1 MVTPERGLS
10 RALNVTT
17 IGSASSEQTLVLAH
31 GFGTD
36 QSIWEKIVPLLTPHY
51 RLVLFDW
58 PFSGAVHDPT
68 TRYSPEKY
76 DSFQAFADDLIDL
89 MTEMD
94 LKAVTFAGHSMS
106 AMIGCIA
113 SVTQPHLFKKLIL
126 VCGSPRYLNTEGYE
140 GGFTEKDIKQ
150 LLTSIETNY
159 EDWVYSFSSM
169 AIDPNDA
176 VSREKFQKSLLR
188 MGGETALPLAKT
200 VFLSDNREWLEKVE
214 IPCTVIQPS
223 YDMAVPHSV
232 ALYLAKKIKGKCD
245 LEVIEAVGH
254 FPQLTAHLKLVEV
267 LKAALLE

>member
-1 MVTPERGLS
+1 MVEPEKGLS

-17 IGSASSEQTLVLAH
+17 IGSSSETLVLAH

-58 PFSGAVHDPT
+58 PFSGAVNDPT
-68 TRYSPEKY
+68 AYSPEKY
-76 DSFQAFADDLIDL
+76 ASFQAFADDLIDL
-89 MTEMD
+89 MEEMG

-106 AMIGCIA
+106 AMIGCMA
-113 SVTQPHLFKKLIL
+113 SVKQPHLFKKLIL
-126 VCGSPRYLNTEGYE
+126 ICGSPRYLNTEGYE

-150 LLTSIETNY
+150 LLSSIETNY
-159 EDWVYSFSSM
+159 EEWVNGFSSM

-176 VSREKFQKSLLR
+176 VSRDKFQKSLLR
-188 MGGETALPLAKT
+188 MGGEAALPLAKT

-214 IPCTVIQPS
+214 IPCTIVQPS

-245 LEVIEAVGH
+245 LEVIETVGH

-267 LKAALLE
+267 LKAALE